1 MVEKS
6 DGHKIECEHGEK
18 VEGKPDGNYFGKR
31 EEEAIGEYLKC
42 EDYLEK
48 QRIFNTILKPAFTK
62 MIESL
67 IRRYGLFT
75 VDEAFEDTFNDAM
88 SFLMLKINNFDA
100 SKGYKAYSY
109 CGTVCKNYLIRKRK
123 ESQKNES
130 TNLSFNPSYG
140 NGLPDDSA
148 IDEVTDEKNAF
159 NNKVIEKIKDAIKR
173 SVNNKDE
180 QRLTENEYKVG
191 VALLNLLDDWKTV
204 FNGFEGDLSKKYN
217 KTFILYYLSE
227 NTFLSIKEVREAMKR
242 YKLLYL
248 IVKEDYVRNIY
259 KGKEE

>member
-1 MVEKS
+1 MADEQKFEVGQLGNAEN
-6 DGHKIECEHGEK
+6 
-18 VEGKPDGNYFGKR
+18 KPDGNYFGKR
-31 EEEAIGEYLKC
+31 EENAIGEYLKC
-42 EDYLEK
+42 ENYLEK

-88 SFLMLKINNFDA
+88 SFLMLKINNFDV

-130 TNLSFNPSYG
+130 TNTSFNPSYG
-140 NGLPDDSA
+140 NGLSDNSD
-148 IDEVTDEKNAF
+148 IEETVDEKNAF
-159 NNKVIEKIKDAIKR
+159 NNKVIEKIKGAIKH
-173 SVNNKDE
+173 SVDNKEE

-191 VALLNLLDDWKTV
+191 VALLNLLEDWKSI

-242 YKLLYL
+242 YKLLYM

-259 KGKEE
+259 NGKEDE

>member
-1 MVEKS
+1 MADEQKLE
-6 DGHKIECEHGEK
+6 GGLTGN

-31 EEEAIGEYLKC
+31 EENAIGEYLKC

-130 TNLSFNPSYG
+130 TNFSFNPSYG
-140 NGLPDDSA
+140 NGLSDDNDTEDA
-148 IDEVTDEKNAF
+148 VDEKNAF
-159 NNKVIEKIKDAIKR
+159 NNKVIEKIKAAIKR
-173 SVNNKDE
+173 SVDNKEE

-242 YKLLYL
+242 YKLLYM

-259 KGKEE
+259 IGKEEEQ